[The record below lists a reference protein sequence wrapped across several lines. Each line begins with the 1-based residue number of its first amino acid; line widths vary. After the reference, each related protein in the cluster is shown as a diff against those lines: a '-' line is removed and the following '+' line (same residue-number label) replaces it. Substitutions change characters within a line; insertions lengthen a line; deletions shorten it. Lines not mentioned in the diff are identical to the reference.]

1 MAFLTRSLKKLA
13 RTPRPRN
20 NPQCEA
26 MRYIIFSDVHS
37 NLEALN
43 QFQKEIAAVAYDK
56 LVCLG
61 DIVGYGADPNACV
74 EWVSENADFTVAGN
88 HDWAAVEKTDTAYFN
103 SYAYESCLWTR
114 EKLTE
119 ENKNFLRS
127 LPLDHEEGGVYWV
140 HASPFE
146 PEAWHY
152 VTSKNKRY
160 FRHFEEPICFVGH
173 SHKPIILEQTAD
185 GELSDFIAELCH
197 IVPTSRYIFN
207 GGSLGQ
213 PRDGNPDPA
222 FMIYD
227 SAEKTVETR
236 RYKYDLNLAQDKIRM
251 SGLSPYLAERLALGR

>member
-1 MAFLTRSLKKLA
+1 
-13 RTPRPRN
+13 
-20 NPQCEA
+20 
-26 MRYIIFSDVHS
+26 MRYIIFSDLHS

-43 QFQKEIAAVAYDK
+43 QFQKEIETIAYDK

-61 DIVGYGADPNACV
+61 DIVGYGADPNPCV
-74 EWVSENADFTVAGN
+74 QWVREKADFTIAGN
-88 HDWAAVEKTDTAYFN
+88 HDWAAVEKTDTTYFN

-152 VTSKNKRY
+152 VTSKTGAKRY
-160 FRHFEEPICFVGH
+160 FRHFEAPICFVGH
-173 SHKPIILEQTAD
+173 SHRPVILEQTAD
-185 GELSDFIAELCH
+185 GEVNDYVSEFWDIEPEH
-197 IVPTSRYIFN
+197 RYIFN
-207 GGSLGQ
+207 DGSLGQ
-213 PRDGNPDPA
+213 PRDGNPDPS

-227 SAEKTVETR
+227 SEGKTVKVCRFE
-236 RYKYDLNLAQDKIRM
+236 YDLNSAQDKIREN
-251 SGLSPYLAERLALGR
+251 GLPVYLAERLAQGR